1 MSARH
6 HALQGSRWAA
16 VRRAVFDRDG
26 YRCRKCG
33 KAGRL
38 ECDHI
43 VPLAAA
49 PDQDPFDPTGC
60 QALCRGCHIDKSRAE
75 RRPAA
80 PPPGRAAWRAL
91 VAEMLTPNDVRLS

>member
-6 HALQGSRWAA
+6 HALQGSRWQAA
-16 VRRAVFDRDG
+16 RRTVFDLDG
-26 YRCRKCG
+26 WRCRTCG

-49 PDQDPFDPTGC
+49 PDQDPFDMAGLQT
-60 QALCRGCHIDKSRAE
+60 LCRGCHFEKSRGE
-75 RRPAA
+75 GRRRPVS
-80 PPPGRAAWRAL
+80 PGRAAWQRL
-91 VAEMLTPNDVRLS
+91 VAELMPIQP